1 MHSLSA
7 AVRGGNA
14 VARPIPHGGS
24 LTFPAKQK
32 AKTASFSHSP
42 TRPPQA
48 PAAPFKRAYRKRP
61 GDATLTPSSGLRAPG
76 RFR

>member
-42 TRPPQA
+42 TRPPNGLIESA
-48 PAAPFKRAYRKRP
+48 PATQLSLPPRAYVRRGASDK
-61 GDATLTPSSGLRAPG
+61 S
-76 RFR
+76 